1 MGSSPDMTNL
11 RGATTGATV
20 GAATDPLG
28 FMGGPLIGAILGG
41 KGGQKPSGPATPYA
55 YGGPPASIFSAG
67 HNPRK
72 NIGPGMYAQQRRAP
86 PTVAQGAPPVAQGP
100 MTGLMRAPAPSLST
114 TPGGAS
120 GPMQSGPALRAPAAA
135 APMQQP
141 MPFATSNSLQGPP
154 RKG

>member
-20 GAATDPLG
+20 GAAADPLG
-28 FMGGPLIGAILGG
+28 FMGGPLTGAILGG
-41 KGGQKPSGPATPYA
+41 KGGRQPSGPATPYGA
-55 YGGPPASIFSAG
+55 APVSNFSTG
-67 HNPRK
+67 QNPRK
-72 NIGPGMYAQQRRAP
+72 NMGPGMSA
-86 PTVAQGAPPVAQGP
+86 TDSKGAPPVAQGP

-120 GPMQSGPALRAPAAA
+120 GPMQSGPALRAPAAT

-141 MPFATSNSLQGPP
+141 MPLATRNSLQGPP